1 MMNAGR
7 QKQIHLWLRD
17 TLGERFS
24 ISGLTGDA
32 SFRKYYRIKTSVQS
46 FVLMDADHEEENLR
60 QFVFVSKRL
69 QSSGLHV
76 PTIEH
81 ADFQKNLLLL
91 EDLGD
96 QLLLS
101 CINDANAG
109 YFYRQAIQDLLLIQK
124 TSTDKLLPYG
134 ESKLQDEMDIFRD
147 WLCEKYLGYR
157 FSSADDRVFKS
168 TGQILVE
175 NALSQP
181 QVFVHGDYH
190 SRNILVQSDGLAHI
204 DYQDAVSG
212 PLCYDLV
219 SLLKDCYIKWPNGKI
234 EAWID
239 DYLSLRNR
247 AGHVSDFTIRQFRRW
262 FDLMGLQRH
271 LKASGIFC
279 RLLKRDGKS
288 GYLKDVPRVFQH
300 MLVCCDQYAELHEF
314 RKLLGRLYDLFTDT
328 VVSK

>member
-7 QKQIHLWLRD
+7 QEQIHLWLRD

-24 ISGLTGDA
+24 VSGLTGDA

-46 FVLMDADHEEENLR
+46 FVLMDADREEENLR

-76 PTIEH
+76 PAIEH

-124 TSTDKLLPYG
+124 TSTDKLLLYG
-134 ESKLQDEMDIFRD
+134 ESKLQDKCVRNIWVTAFPQQMTVPSRVPDKS
-147 WLCEKYLGYR
+147 WLKTPCRSRR
-157 FSSADDRVFKS
+157 FSS
-168 TGQILVE
+168 TEITIT
-175 NALSQP
+175 
-181 QVFVHGDYH
+181 
-190 SRNILVQSDGLAHI
+190 RNILVQSDGLAHI
-204 DYQDAVSG
+204 DYQDAVTG

-219 SLLKDCYIKWPNGKI
+219 SLLKDCCIKWSNGKI
-234 EAWID
+234 EVWID
-239 DYLSLRNR
+239 DYLSLRSKV
-247 AGHVSDFTIRQFRRW
+247 GHVSDFTMKQFRHW

-271 LKASGIFC
+271 LKA
-279 RLLKRDGKS
+279 
-288 GYLKDVPRVFQH
+288 
-300 MLVCCDQYAELHEF
+300 
-314 RKLLGRLYDLFTDT
+314 
-328 VVSK
+328 

>member
-7 QKQIHLWLRD
+7 KEQIHLWLRGI
-17 TLGERFS
+17 LGERFS
-24 ISGLTGDA
+24 VSGLTGDA

-109 YFYRQAIQDLLLIQK
+109 YFYRQAIQDKCVRNIWVTAFPQQMTVSSRVPDKSWLK
-124 TSTDKLLPYG
+124 TPCRGHK
-134 ESKLQDEMDIFRD
+134 
-147 WLCEKYLGYR
+147 
-157 FSSADDRVFKS
+157 FSS
-168 TGQILVE
+168 TEITIT
-175 NALSQP
+175 
-181 QVFVHGDYH
+181 
-190 SRNILVQSDGLAHI
+190 RNILVQSDGLAHI
-204 DYQDAVSG
+204 DYQDAVTG

-219 SLLKDCYIKWPNGKI
+219 SLLKDCYIKWPNEKI
-234 EAWID
+234 EVWID
-239 DYLSLRNR
+239 DYLSLRSK
-247 AGHVSDFTIRQFRRW
+247 AGHVQTSR
-262 FDLMGLQRH
+262 
-271 LKASGIFC
+271 
-279 RLLKRDGKS
+279 
-288 GYLKDVPRVFQH
+288 
-300 MLVCCDQYAELHEF
+300 
-314 RKLLGRLYDLFTDT
+314 
-328 VVSK
+328 